1 MHKAEGMSKRIIKD
15 HSIVEDHW
23 QRITDDASLPE
34 TGDIIV
40 SHTRWRQDRGVLLSR
55 KGGLGVI
62 IGNGVAVEDI
72 KDDLQHFRLVA
83 IEFPQFKDGRGY
95 SYARLLRERYR
106 YPHEIRAIGNVLRD
120 QLLPMWRC
128 GITAFELDSGRSLED
143 ALTAFN
149 DFSVRYQPAADESE
163 TPFSWA

>member
-1 MHKAEGMSKRIIKD
+1 MTQRIIKD
-15 HSIVEDHW
+15 RKIVEDRW
-23 QRITDDASLPE
+23 RRLADDEAVPAG
-34 TGDIIV
+34 GDIIV
-40 SHTRWRQDRGVLLSR
+40 SFKRWRQEQAALSAR
-55 KGGLGVI
+55 NGGLGVI
-62 IGNGVAVEDI
+62 IGNGVSVDDI
-72 KDDLQHFRLVA
+72 KDDLPHFGLIA

-128 GITAFELDSGRSLED
+128 GIDAFELDAGRGLED
-143 ALTAFN
+143 ALTAFD
-149 DFSVRYQPAADESE
+149 DFSVRYQPAADGKE

>member
-1 MHKAEGMSKRIIKD
+1 MAQHIIKD
-15 HSIVEDHW
+15 RGIVEDHW
-23 QRITDDASLPE
+23 QRLADDAAVPE
-34 TGDIIV
+34 SGDIIV
-40 SHTRWRQDRGVLLSR
+40 SFKRWQQERAALLAR
-55 KGGLGVI
+55 KGGLGII
-62 IGNGVAVEDI
+62 IGNGVSPDEI
-72 KDDLQHFRLVA
+72 KNDLPRFGLIA

-128 GITAFELDSGRSLED
+128 GINAFELDAGRGLED
-143 ALTAFN
+143 ALAAFN
-149 DFSVRYQPAADESE
+149 DFSVRYQPAADGKE

>member
-1 MHKAEGMSKRIIKD
+1 MSQRIIKD
-15 HSIVEDHW
+15 HKIVEDHW
-23 QRITDDASLPE
+23 QRIADDAPLPA

-40 SHTRWRQDRGVLLSR
+40 SCKRWQQERASLLAR

-62 IGNGVAVEDI
+62 IGNGVAADEI
-72 KDDLQHFRLVA
+72 KSDLQHFRLIA

-106 YPHEIRAIGNVLRD
+106 YPYEIRAIGNVLRD
-120 QLLPMWRC
+120 QLFPMSRC
-128 GITAFELDSGRSLED
+128 GINAFELEAGHDLED
-143 ALTAFN
+143 ALKSFN
-149 DFSVRYQPAADESE
+149 DFSVRYQPAADGPE

>member
-1 MHKAEGMSKRIIKD
+1 MSKRIIKD
-15 HSIVEDHW
+15 RSIIEDHW
-23 QRITDDASLPE
+23 QHLADDAALPA

-40 SHTRWRQDRGVLLSR
+40 SHKRWQRERSALLARQ
-55 KGGLGVI
+55 GGLGVT
-62 IGNGVAVEDI
+62 IGNGVSADDI
-72 KDDLQHFRLVA
+72 RNDLQHFKLIA

-128 GITAFELDSGRSLED
+128 GINAFELDSGRSLEE

-149 DFSVRYQPAADESE
+149 DFSVRYQPAADGAE
-163 TPFSWA
+163 TPFSWAS

>member
-1 MHKAEGMSKRIIKD
+1 MSKHIIKD
-15 HSIVEDHW
+15 RSIVEDRW
-23 QRITDDASLPE
+23 QRIADEAPLPGS
-34 TGDIIV
+34 GDIIV
-40 SHTRWRQDRGVLLSR
+40 SFKRWQQERAALLSR
-55 KGGLGVI
+55 QDGLGVV
-62 IGNGVAVEDI
+62 IGNGTSADDI
-72 KDDLQHFRLVA
+72 KDDLRHFRLVA

-128 GITAFELDSGRSLED
+128 GINAFELDAGRSLDD
-143 ALTAFN
+143 ALKAFN
-149 DFSVRYQPAADESE
+149 DFSVRYQPAADGPE

>member
-1 MHKAEGMSKRIIKD
+1 MTQRIIKD
-15 HSIVEDHW
+15 RKIVEDRW
-23 QRITDDASLPE
+23 RRLADDEAVPAS
-34 TGDIIV
+34 GDIIV
-40 SHTRWRQDRGVLLSR
+40 SFKRWRQEHAALSVR
-55 KGGLGVI
+55 NGGLGVI
-62 IGNGVAVEDI
+62 IGNGVSVDDV
-72 KDDLQHFRLVA
+72 KDDLRHFGLIA

-128 GITAFELDSGRSLED
+128 GINAFELDAGRSLED
-143 ALTAFN
+143 ALTAFD
-149 DFSVRYQPAADESE
+149 DFSVRYQPAADGKE

>member
-1 MHKAEGMSKRIIKD
+1 MSKQIIKD
-15 HSIVEDHW
+15 RSIVEDRW
-23 QRITDDASLPE
+23 QRVADEAPLPE
-34 TGDIIV
+34 SGDIIV
-40 SHTRWRQDRGVLLSR
+40 SFKRWQQERTALQSRQ
-55 KGGLGVI
+55 GGLGVI
-62 IGNGVAVEDI
+62 IGNGVSADDI
-72 KDDLQHFRLVA
+72 KGDLQHFRLIA

-128 GITAFELDSGRSLED
+128 GINAFELDAGRSLED

-149 DFSVRYQPAADESE
+149 DFSVRYQPASDGPE